1 MHSAKAMADGRGRSR
16 LLLACISTKFRG
28 TKAEFCMCRVMTDSH
43 VRLVVHNKSRN
54 RKVEK
59 SKIGRRQSTKR
70 RAHSAFLNYGPR
82 VSASMALVGELPL
95 AVNTADNMWDD
106 DSTVIVVCTNEGL
119 SMCLPSWLQ
128 PKHAAPSH
136 GARIC

>member
-54 RKVEK
+54 RKSRKVEDWQAAKYEAKGPQRISKLWAK
-59 SKIGRRQSTKR
+59 SFSFNGIGWRITTR
-70 RAHSAFLNYGPR
+70 
-82 VSASMALVGELPL
+82 GEY
-95 AVNTADNMWDD
+95 
-106 DSTVIVVCTNEGL
+106 C
-119 SMCLPSWLQ
+119 
-128 PKHAAPSH
+128 
-136 GARIC
+136 